1 MPANDTAKKVAKAPV
16 TKAAKPA
23 PAAKP
28 KSAPAKRAAKAKAVS
43 GKAPVNKV
51 VSKPAVAKPA
61 SAKPAAAKPSPAK
74 AVATKPAVAA
84 KAPAP
89 KSPAKPAAKLPVK
102 VAIGKV
108 AAPAKSGKA
117 SAKSRKADE
126 DQEQEPI
133 KSPFNAKELAVFKDL
148 LLKLR
153 DRIIDEMNFLA
164 RDNLNRSSKD
174 AAGDLSSY
182 SFHMADQGTDNFDRE
197 FAASLLSGEQ
207 DVLYEIEEA
216 LRRVDGGSYGVCEMS
231 GQPIERER
239 LKVLPYARYSV
250 AVQSQ
255 MEKGKP
261 RFRPFRRVSIQQ
273 AGGTEG

>member
-1 MPANDTAKKVAKAPV
+1 MAANKTAKKVVKTPVTKAVKPVPVAKPKAMSAKPAVKAKAAPVKAVAKPVSKPAQKGKVAPAKAPMKAPAKTPPAKAPV
-16 TKAAKPA
+16 KPVLPVKAAKVPARARKVEEAQEPA
-23 PAAKP
+23 P
-28 KSAPAKRAAKAKAVS
+28 V
-43 GKAPVNKV
+43 
-51 VSKPAVAKPA
+51 
-61 SAKPAAAKPSPAK
+61 
-74 AVATKPAVAA
+74 
-84 KAPAP
+84 
-89 KSPAKPAAKLPVK
+89 
-102 VAIGKV
+102 
-108 AAPAKSGKA
+108 
-117 SAKSRKADE
+117 
-126 DQEQEPI
+126 

-197 FAASLLSGEQ
+197 FAANLLSGEQ

-216 LRRVDGGSYGVCEMS
+216 LRRVDGDTYGVCEMS
-231 GQPIERER
+231 GLPIERER

-273 AGGTEG
+273 AGGSEG